1 MGMDEW
7 KKCDL
12 GCSEYGKCKHQCKD
26 HHQGNLENIN
36 IIK

>member
-26 HHQGNLENIN
+26 QPPEET
-36 IIK
+36 